1 MIWIAF
7 MKSITWMKLNF
18 VNDNQNIDEIDNM
31 DDKKY
36 QMDEINQ
43 MMIFQ
48 NMYETTFLNENI
60 VIHM

>member
-1 MIWIAF
+1 
-7 MKSITWMKLNF
+7 MKLNF

>member
-1 MIWIAF
+1 